1 MEADKPD
8 NLEGCQLSYKQLA
21 SRLDRLEKQHASII
35 GMYEK
40 RISKL
45 EEKVVSL
52 MEEKRA
58 IADIL
63 TKSFD
68 LPTKEST
75 VRPTPIQLPP
85 ELCTEKAMLLWK
97 KAIAA
102 GYVDVNYQPL
112 LSRTKTALLAHVMAR
127 ELGIRYKWKVFGTFW
142 NLNNLGK
149 DYYRALNQINGGDN
163 LKEIETMLTKS

>member
-8 NLEGCQLSYKQLA
+8 NQEGCQLSYKQLA
-21 SRLDRLEKQHASII
+21 SRLDRLEKRHASMIE
-35 GMYEK
+35 MYEK

-45 EEKVVSL
+45 ENEVASL
-52 MEEKRA
+52 KIQKQA

-63 TKSFD
+63 IKSFD
-68 LPTKEST
+68 LPTKESAES
-75 VRPTPIQLPP
+75 PTPIQLPP

-97 KAIAA
+97 KAIEA

-112 LSRTKTALLAHVMAR
+112 LSWTKTALLAHVMAG
-127 ELGIRYKWKVFGTFW
+127 ELGIRCKWKVFGTFW
-142 NLNNLGK
+142 NLNNLGT

-163 LKEIETMLTKS
+163 LREIVTLLTNS

>member
-8 NLEGCQLSYKQLA
+8 NQEGCQLSYKQLA

-45 EEKVVSL
+45 ENDVASL
-52 MEEKRA
+52 KIQKQA

-63 TKSFD
+63 IKPFD

-75 VRPTPIQLPP
+75 EKPIPLQLPP

-97 KAIAA
+97 KAIDAE
-102 GYVDVNYQPL
+102 YVDVNYHPL
-112 LSRTKTALLAHVMAR
+112 LSRTKTALLAHVMAS
-127 ELGIRYKWKVFGTFW
+127 ELGIRYKWKVFGEFW

-163 LKEIETMLTKS
+163 LKEIEMKLKN